1 MTGDRGKTLGRQPF
15 LDKGSIAVQENEGWR
30 MNPVWPGK
38 LESPAVVCTRQEGM
52 WVQRG
57 RAHGAQRCVLPAL
70 KEVQQRAVIPSVLSR
85 SITFIPETGSG
96 PALRGRCS
104 QFQTCVLTLLALH
117 LRSLRCAQAVRGEK
131 RRQTLVKQ
139 LQLKPRIRASG
150 ACPACQRR
158 REVSS
163 N

>member
-1 MTGDRGKTLGRQPF
+1 
-15 LDKGSIAVQENEGWR
+15 

-52 WVQRG
+52 WVQCG
-57 RAHGAQRCVLPAL
+57 RAHSAQRCVLPAL
-70 KEVQQRAVIPSVLSR
+70 KEVRQRAVIPSVLSR
-85 SITFIPETGSG
+85 SIAFIPETGSG

-104 QFQTCVLTLLALH
+104 QFQTCILTLPALH
-117 LRSLRCAQAVRGEK
+117 LRSLIRCAQAVRGEK
-131 RRQTLVKQ
+131 RKQTLVKQ

-158 REVSS
+158 RGVSS